1 MAEPRPGPV
10 MVAVGGGKGGVGKSF
25 IAANLALA
33 LARREAVS
41 DRVVAVDL
49 DFGGSNLNL
58 LLGEPLPRA
67 ELGDFL
73 DGRARDLDAIA
84 QPTRVPRLRYVAGT
98 FDMVTAVDPIRDRK
112 LDLVRALVGLDARWV
127 VLDLPAG
134 SAPATLDF
142 FFLGDVKL
150 VVLNPEETAFSNA
163 YGFLKNYLL
172 RRLLTEFRDRPEVVA
187 FILGWYRE
195 EPAPEERRADR
206 SVTTM
211 ATALAEEFPALRAEL
226 DGILRDDTPLLVL
239 NRTRGRREAAY
250 LDRFQGV
257 VETHLGLAC
266 RTLGVIHEDRRV
278 RQAVRDGMPFLVA
291 HPRHRITRDFEEW
304 AERLSLR
311 ARIP

>member
-1 MAEPRPGPV
+1 
-10 MVAVGGGKGGVGKSF
+10 
-25 IAANLALA
+25 
-33 LARREAVS
+33 
-41 DRVVAVDL
+41 VAVDL

-73 DGRARDLDAIA
+73 DGRAPDLDAIA
-84 QPTRVPRLRYVAGT
+84 QPTRVERLRYVAGT

-134 SAPATLDF
+134 SAPSTLDF

-195 EPAPEERRADR
+195 EPAPEERRGDR

-211 ATALAEEFPALRAEL
+211 ATALVEAFPALRTEL

-250 LDRFQGV
+250 LDRFRGV

-266 RTLGVIHEDRRV
+266 RNLGVIPEDRRV
-278 RQAVRDGMPFLVA
+278 RQAVRDGNPFLVA
-291 HPRHRITRDFEEW
+291 YPRHRIARGFEEW

>member
-1 MAEPRPGPV
+1 

-25 IAANLALA
+25 VAANLALA
-33 LARREAVS
+33 LARREAVAE
-41 DRVVAVDL
+41 RVVAVDL

-73 DGRARDLDAIA
+73 DGRAPNLDAIA
-84 QPTRVPRLRYVAGT
+84 QPTRVERLRYVAGT

-134 SAPATLDF
+134 SAPSTLDF
-142 FFLGDVKL
+142 FFLGDVKM

-195 EPAPEERRADR
+195 EPSPEERRADR

-211 ATALAEEFPALRAEL
+211 ATALAEEFPPLRAEL

-250 LDRFQGV
+250 LDRFRGV

-266 RTLGVIHEDRRV
+266 RTLGVIPEDRRV
-278 RQAVRDGMPFLVA
+278 RQAVRDGKPFLVA
-291 HPRHRITRDFEEW
+291 YPRHRIARGFEEW

>member
-1 MAEPRPGPV
+1 

-25 IAANLALA
+25 VAANLALA
-33 LARREAVS
+33 LARREAVA

-58 LLGEPLPRA
+58 FLGEPLPRA

-73 DGRARDLDAIA
+73 DGRAPDLDAIA
-84 QPTRVPRLRYVAGT
+84 QPTRVERLRYVAGT

-172 RRLLTEFRDRPEVVA
+172 RRLLTEFRDRPEIVA

-195 EPAPEERRADR
+195 EALPERGLADR
-206 SVTTM
+206 SVTRM
-211 ATALAEEFPALRAEL
+211 QVALGEEFPAIRGEL
-226 DGILRDDTPLLVL
+226 GGILRDDTPLLVL
-239 NRTRGRREAAY
+239 NRARGRREAAY
-250 LDRFQGV
+250 LDRFRRV
-257 VETHLGLAC
+257 VEKHLGLSC
-266 RTLGVIHEDRRV
+266 RALGVIPEDRRV
-278 RQAVRDGMPFLVA
+278 RQAVRDGKPFLVA
-291 HPRHRITRDFEEW
+291 NPRHRISRRFESW
-304 AERLSLR
+304 ADRLSLR
-311 ARIP
+311 ARLP

>member
-1 MAEPRPGPV
+1 

-25 IAANLALA
+25 VAANLALA
-33 LARREAVS
+33 LARREAA

-67 ELGDFL
+67 ELSDFL
-73 DGRARDLDAIA
+73 DGRAPDLEAIA
-84 QPTRVPRLRYVAGT
+84 QPTRVERLRYVAGT
-98 FDMVTAVDPIRDRK
+98 FDLVTAVDPIRDRK

-172 RRLLTEFRDRPEVVA
+172 RRLLTEFRDRPKVIA

-195 EPAPEERRADR
+195 EVSAEARRSDR

-211 ATALAEEFPALRAEL
+211 ASALADEFPALKAEL

-239 NRTRGRREAAY
+239 NRARGRRETAY
-250 LDRFQGV
+250 LDRFRSV
-257 VETHLGLAC
+257 VEEHLGLAC
-266 RTLGVIHEDRRV
+266 RALGVIPENRRV
-278 RQAVRDGMPFLVA
+278 RQAVRDGRPFLLT
-291 HPRHRITRDFEEW
+291 HPRHRIARGFEDW

>member
-1 MAEPRPGPV
+1 

-25 IAANLALA
+25 VAANLALA
-33 LARREAVS
+33 LARREAVAE
-41 DRVVAVDL
+41 RVVAVDL

-73 DGRARDLDAIA
+73 DGRAPDLDAIA

-142 FFLGDVKL
+142 FFLGDIKL

-195 EPAPEERRADR
+195 EPSPEKRRADR

-211 ATALAEEFPALRAEL
+211 AGALAEEFPAFRAEL

-239 NRTRGRREAAY
+239 NRTRGGREAAY
-250 LDRFQGV
+250 LDRFRTV

-266 RTLGVIHEDRRV
+266 RTLGVIREDRRV
-278 RQAVRDGMPFLVA
+278 RQAVRDGKPFLVA
-291 HPRHRITRDFEEW
+291 HPRHRIARGFEEW

>member
-1 MAEPRPGPV
+1 

-33 LARREAVS
+33 LALREAVA

-73 DGRARDLDAIA
+73 DGRAPNLDAIA
-84 QPTRVPRLRYVAGT
+84 QPTRVERLRYVAGT

-112 LDLVRALVGLDARWV
+112 LDLVRALIGLDARWV

-134 SAPATLDF
+134 SSPATLDF
-142 FFLGDVKL
+142 FFLGDIKL

-172 RRLLTEFRDRPEVVA
+172 RRLMTEFRDRPEVVA
-187 FILGWYRE
+187 FILRWYRE
-195 EPAPEERRADR
+195 EPSPEERRADR

-211 ATALAEEFPALRAEL
+211 ASGLADEFPALRAEL

-250 LDRFQGV
+250 LDRFREV

-266 RTLGVIHEDRRV
+266 RTLGVIPEDRRV
-278 RQAVRDGMPFLVA
+278 RQAVRDGKPFLIA
-291 HPRHRITRDFEEW
+291 HPRHRITRGFEEW

-311 ARIP
+311 ARLP

>member
-1 MAEPRPGPV
+1 

-25 IAANLALA
+25 VAANLALA
-33 LARREAVS
+33 LARRQAA

-73 DGRARDLDAIA
+73 DGRAPDLEAIA
-84 QPTRVPRLRYVAGT
+84 QPTRAERLRYVAGT
-98 FDMVTAVDPIRDRK
+98 FDMVTAVDPIRSRK

-172 RRLLTEFRDRPEVVA
+172 RRLLTEFRDRPEVTA

-195 EPAPEERRADR
+195 EPSPEERRSDR

-211 ATALAEEFPALRAEL
+211 ASVLAEEFPGLKAEL

-239 NRTRGRREAAY
+239 NRARGRREAAY
-250 LDRFQGV
+250 LDRFRGV
-257 VETHLGLAC
+257 VEEHLGLAC
-266 RTLGVIHEDRRV
+266 RALGVIPESRRV
-278 RQAVRDGMPFLVA
+278 RQAVRDGRPFLLA
-291 HPRHRITRDFEEW
+291 HPRHRIARGFEDW